1 MITLNS
7 LKSEGKTW
15 KNEKKV
21 KKEVENELKK
31 AVMESILIES
41 FKKKINEDKIHIEK
55 LYIKLNEQK
64 AFLIL

>member
-31 AVMESILIES
+31 AVMESILTVFQRFMKYNNLLQEY
-41 FKKKINEDKIHIEK
+41 FEKWEINRV
-55 LYIKLNEQK
+55 L
-64 AFLIL
+64 